1 MYHSLLTASF
11 FIVVLILVYRNRQF
25 FVSLL
30 PEALASRLPDALR
43 PASELPLS
51 HPHSSSSA
59 PSNSFFSSLLS
70 RFSTR
75 TSHYLPIP
83 GSSWSANLSNGLSS
97 SLFDITANMDAN
109 DPRSGL
115 DPSGAQDV
123 QTIMANQ
130 GVTFDQ
136 ARLIRHKQILVQ
148 NNIDPNT
155 GLPLDSKAV
164 TSLGGRPG
172 SSRG

>member
-11 FIVVLILVYRNRQF
+11 FVAVLILLYRNRT
-25 FVSLL
+25 FVISLL
-30 PEALASRLPDALR
+30 PESIATRLPESWQSTATH
-43 PASELPLS
+43 LPLS
-51 HPHSSSSA
+51 N
-59 PSNSFFSSLLS
+59 PSPGSRGSIFSRLLW
-70 RFSTR
+70 RFSPR
-75 TSHYLPIP
+75 SHYMPVP
-83 GSSWSANLSNGLSS
+83 GTSWSANLSNGLSS
-97 SLFDITANMDAN
+97 SLFDITANIDAS

-123 QTIMANQ
+123 QTIMATQ

-164 TSLGGRPG
+164 TSLGGRMG
-172 SSRG
+172 GASSRG